1 MAMAC
6 KVCNHS
12 ARLDIDKKLAR
23 GISVTKI
30 AKEFNCNPAALIN
43 HRDRHLSRQL
53 VTAVSNQQLLEN
65 TDILSEITDLIKRTK
80 KILKTAEDK
89 EDYNLA
95 LSAVRETRGSL
106 ELMSKIAFSFYMAK
120 AAALELETL
129 SNPEYQ
135 RQTAEISEKQL
146 QILSPEELE
155 LYFKLNTKIITQNP
169 DSVLPEPETEED
181 MPFKRH
187 ILPSKAKVVPSTQGI
202 VDNGVLPEELAYLFK
217 EPKSTKRIPFESTD
231 HIDPA
236 EHIRG
241 IRPIR

>member
-6 KVCNHS
+6 KICNHS

-146 QILSPEELE
+146 QILSPEEME
-155 LYFKLNTKIITQNP
+155 LFYKLNTKIITQNP
-169 DSVLPEPETEED
+169 DSVLPEPETEEV
-181 MPFKRH
+181 PFKRR
-187 ILPSKAKVVPSTQGI
+187 ILPSKAKTIQSTTDKVSDDGI
-202 VDNGVLPEELAYLFK
+202 PVELAYLW
-217 EPKSTKRIPFESTD
+217 EQPKSTKRIPFESTD
-231 HIDPA
+231 HIDPK